1 MLHRF
6 LTSCDVLKG
15 YIAKIF
21 DALDEKLRVETETY
35 DGVDILGLVNPI
47 AKEIGAKRGDVLRL
61 MRYAVTGA
69 KVRIPLCT
77 LS

>member
-6 LTSCDVLKG
+6 PTPCDVLKG

-69 KVRIPLCT
+69 KVRAL
-77 LS
+77 LSDAF